1 MALPLEEIE
10 AQALLLPTV
19 DREVLIQTLVYSLDN
34 TSLTEVDEAWVQEAE
49 RRYQEFK
56 NGKTKGVLGDQ
67 VFVDIRR
74 ELGWQR

>member
-34 TSLTEVDEAWVQEAE
+34 ISLTEVDEAWVQEAE
-49 RRYQEFK
+49 RRYQNFK
-56 NGKTKGVLGDQ
+56 NGKTEGVLGDQ
-67 VFVDIRR
+67 VFDDIRR
-74 ELGWQR
+74 ELGW